1 MLMRYV
7 LTAEIIVGFF
17 FFLCMYVCMYVYNGK
32 IIHIFI
38 SKMFKDSVLPKL
50 EYEPKK
56 SLDIVI

>member
-1 MLMRYV
+1 MYV
-7 LTAEIIVGFF
+7 
-17 FFLCMYVCMYVYNGK
+17 CMYVCMYVYNGK